1 MAIVNQLTLSG
12 LAGAL
17 YLLLGLHFWHTR
29 WREGRAAL
37 SVTQERC
44 AIGIALFLHAA
55 ALKLALLSDDDLNF
69 SFSLAFSLM
78 AWLAVLI
85 YWLENFRVRMD
96 GLQPIVLSVGA
107 LAAFLTI
114 LFPESRVIAHAH
126 DQREGFL
133 LHFLP
138 AMLASSLFLL
148 AAAHAIFMGIVEKRL
163 HQPQTSRRMTN
174 MPPLLAMES
183 LLFRML
189 TVAFALLTLVLGS
202 GFFYAEALY
211 GHAPGLNHK
220 TVFALISW
228 LIFAVLL
235 AGRHI
240 YGWRGRKALR
250 LTLSGFVALFLAYVG
265 SRFVLEVVLHR
276 Y

>member
-29 WREGRAAL
+29 WRGGRAAL
-37 SVTQERC
+37 SVAQEKT
-44 AIGIALFLHAA
+44 AIGIALLLHAV
-55 ALKLALLSDDDLNF
+55 ALKLALLSDHNLHF

-96 GLQPIVLSVGA
+96 GLQPIVLSVSA
-107 LAAFLTI
+107 LAVFLAI
-114 LFPESRVIAHAH
+114 LFPESRVIAHAQH
-126 DQREGFL
+126 GGFL

-138 AMLASSLFLL
+138 AMLAPSLFLL
-148 AAAHAIFMGIVEKRL
+148 AAAHAIFMGLVEKRL
-163 HQPQTSRRMTN
+163 HHPQHSRRMAN

-183 LLFRML
+183 LLFHML
-189 TVAFALLTLVLGS
+189 TVAFILLTLVLGS

-211 GHAPGLNHK
+211 GHAPSLNHK
-220 TVFALISW
+220 TAFTLISW
-228 LIFAVLL
+228 LIFAALL

-250 LTLSGFVALFLAYVG
+250 LTLFGFVALFLAYVG

-276 Y
+276 A